1 MKRFASLVLIGVIVG
16 VLVGAFFV
24 GRSGYDA
31 YKRNHQIEEE
41 IAQLQKEA
49 ERLSSE
55 NEVLERKIM
64 YFKTDA
70 FTEREAKEKLQLK
83 RENEKVVAVKGR
95 SVEVPQEEGPRV
107 SVVSGGEISESDDFV
122 PVYKKWW
129 DIFFAPNKE

>member
-1 MKRFASLVLIGVIVG
+1 MRRFASLLLIGVVVG

-31 YKRNHQIEEE
+31 YRRNKQIEEE
-41 IAQLQKEA
+41 ITQLQKEA

-64 YFKTDA
+64 YFKTDD
-70 FTEREAKEKLQLK
+70 FTEREAKERLQLK
-83 RENEKVVAVKGR
+83 HKDEKVVAVKGR
-95 SVEVPQEEGPRV
+95 SVETPQEEGPRV
-107 SVVSGGEISESDDFV
+107 SVISGGEVSESDDFV

-129 DIFFAPNKE
+129 DVFFAPNKE